1 MTMTLVIIGGG
12 PAGYVAAITA
22 ARFGREVVLIDRGL
36 LGGTCLN
43 EGCIPTKA
51 LLQSADMYE
60 HVKSAGHF
68 GIELPENDPII
79 HWDAVQKRK
88 RSVVKQLTDGV
99 RYLMNKNKISVL
111 NGKASFLSA
120 HELLIESEGKSDIIQ
135 AKQIIIA
142 SGSEPAAL
150 PFAPFD
156 REWIIDSKDAMTLPS
171 IPDSFCIIGGGVI
184 GCEFAS
190 IFSRMGSKVV
200 MVEQAAH
207 ILPEED
213 HDTANC
219 LHDQLQKAGV
229 EILTSAAVKQ
239 LDAISKKVVVEKE
252 HGERCDIKANHC
264 LVAIGRKPRLGELN
278 LEQVG
283 IEFDRNGICVNEHM
297 QTNLPHIYACGD
309 VTGGVQLAH
318 AAFHEGTIAASHASG
333 EDVKVNEQVIPRC
346 IYTSP
351 EIASVGLNE
360 ESARKKY
367 GEIRIGK
374 FAFSAN
380 GKALILN
387 QPAGQVKV
395 IVEPKYQEILGVS
408 IIGPNATEL
417 IGQAAVM
424 MHTELTADTLEQFIA
439 AHPTLSEAIHEA
451 LLQTNGRAVHC

>member
-1 MTMTLVIIGGG
+1 MTLVIIGGG

-22 ARFGREVVLIDRGL
+22 ARFGREVVLIDQGQ

-51 LLQSADMYE
+51 LLQSADMFE
-60 HVKSAGHF
+60 HVKSAVHF
-68 GIELPENDPII
+68 GIELPEHEPII
-79 HWDAVQKRK
+79 QWDVVQKRK
-88 RSVVKQLTDGV
+88 QSVVKQLTDGV

-111 NGKASFLSA
+111 KGKASFLSA
-120 HELLIESEGKSDIIQ
+120 HELLVESEGKSEIIQ

-142 SGSEPAAL
+142 SGAAPAAL

-156 REWIIDSKDAMTLPS
+156 GEWIIHSKDAMSLSS
-171 IPDSFCIIGGGVI
+171 IPDSLCIIGGGVI

-190 IFSRMGSKVV
+190 IFSRMGTKVV
-200 MVEQAAH
+200 MVERAVH

-213 HDTANC
+213 CDIAQC
-219 LHDQLQKAGV
+219 LHEQLEETGV
-229 EILTSAAVKQ
+229 DILTSAAVKQ
-239 LDAISKKVVVEKE
+239 LDSSSRKVVVEKNQ
-252 HGERCDIKANHC
+252 GEQCEIQSDRC
-264 LVAIGRKPRLGELN
+264 LVAIGRTPQLGELN
-278 LEQVG
+278 LDQVG
-283 IEFDRNGICVNEHM
+283 IEFDRNGIYVNEHM

-318 AAFHEGTIAASHASG
+318 TAFHEGTVAASHASG
-333 EDVKVNEQVIPRC
+333 EHVKVNEQVIPRC
-346 IYTSP
+346 LYTSP

-360 ESARKKY
+360 ESARKQY
-367 GEIRIGK
+367 EEIQIGTC
-374 FAFSAN
+374 AFSAN

-395 IVEPKYQEILGVS
+395 IVEPQYQEILGVS

-424 MHTELTADTLEQFIA
+424 MHTELTADTLEEFIA

-451 LLQTNGRAVHC
+451 LLQTMGRAVHC